1 MLPCKRITA
10 SRILSRW
17 EQMGI
22 VTASRQRLVTRN
34 PHALVEVAENLSLAE
49 DKEPGA
55 EDP

>member
-1 MLPCKRITA
+1 
-10 SRILSRW
+10 
-17 EQMGI
+17 MGI